1 MAEEKDD
8 IRRILS
14 MNLIAVVGL
23 SRSPEKDSYVVASY
37 LQKHGNKNIP
47 VNPSAATSPGAKILG
62 EKVYAKL
69 KDIPKIEGAK
79 VEVID
84 IFRPSADVP
93 PIVDSAIAIGA
104 KAVWMQLGII
114 NEEAARNAR
123 KAGLLVVQDRCMR
136 VEHSRMR

>member
-23 SRSPEKDSYVVASY
+23 SRSPEKDSYKVAAY
-37 LQKHGNKNIP
+37 LQMNGYNTIP

-69 KDIPKIEGAK
+69 EDIPKSEG
-79 VEVID
+79 VEVVD
-84 IFRPSADVP
+84 MFRPSEDVP
-93 PIVDSAIAIGA
+93 PIVDSAIRIGA
-104 KAVWMQLGII
+104 KAVWMQLGIS
-114 NEEAARNAR
+114 NEEAARKAR
-123 KAGLLVVQDRCMR
+123 KAGLLVVQDRCMKI
-136 VEHSRMR
+136 EHSRMR